1 MSKEEIEMKMRESS
15 REFENMNDHIQLSNS
30 NRMNNYLHPDSKF
43 HTCFSDIFISLMLF
57 RLNNFKKLLN
67 SYLGSSMAIP
77 DEFSHGSQ
85 MKSYENQDSKGN
97 NNFYEENN
105 NSCESYRQPYN
116 FDLSQQRKKNMIII
130 YL

>member
-30 NRMNNYLHPDSKF
+30 NRMNSYLHPNSKF
-43 HTCFSDIFISLMLF
+43 YTCFSYIFISLLLF
-57 RLNNFKKLLN
+57 RFNDFKKLLN

-77 DEFSHGSQ
+77 DEFSHRSQ
-85 MKSYENQDSKGN
+85 MKYYENQDSKGN
-97 NNFYEENN
+97 NNFYEGNN

-116 FDLSQQRKKNMIII
+116 FNLSQQRRKK
-130 YL
+130 LC